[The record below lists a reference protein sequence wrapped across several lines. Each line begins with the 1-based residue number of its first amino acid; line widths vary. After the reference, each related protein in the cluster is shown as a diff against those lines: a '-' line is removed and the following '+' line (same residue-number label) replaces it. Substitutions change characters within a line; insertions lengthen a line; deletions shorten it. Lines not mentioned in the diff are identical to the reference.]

1 MVAAYICRRV
11 FTVNASWQEM
21 QNFCIT
27 LEQLRFSLQEFP
39 GLRKIPAQFPRIA
52 GQLSEYTSTQLKAFR
67 AGERANDPNR
77 TMRAVA
83 ERLSDREIAAL
94 AEYISGLR

>member
-27 LEQLRFSLQEFP
+27 LVQERFFLQEFP
-39 GLRKIPAQFPRIA
+39 GLRKIPAQFP
-52 GQLSEYTSTQLKAFR
+52 GFFPLHS
-67 AGERANDPNR
+67 
-77 TMRAVA
+77 V
-83 ERLSDREIAAL
+83 
-94 AEYISGLR
+94 